1 VQVYE
6 ALTRIKAIEAIM
18 FEAAKHACT
27 EYCEE
32 TMKISQEQYC
42 PFDTGALH
50 DSGKVETTKD
60 TLSEFEVTLSYGGGD
75 VDYAVYVHE

>member
-1 VQVYE
+1 MQVYE
-6 ALTRIKAIEAIM
+6 ALTKIALVQGLM

-32 TMKISQEQYC
+32 TMKISQDQYC
-42 PFDTGALH
+42 PFDTGDLKN
-50 DSGKVETTKD
+50 SGKVEITKD
-60 TLSEFEVTLSYGGGD
+60 SLTEFEVTLSYGGGD